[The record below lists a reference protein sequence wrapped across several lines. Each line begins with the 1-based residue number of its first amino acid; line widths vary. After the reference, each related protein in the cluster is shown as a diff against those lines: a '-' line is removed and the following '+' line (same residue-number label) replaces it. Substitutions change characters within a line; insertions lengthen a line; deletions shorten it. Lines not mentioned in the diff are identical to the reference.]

1 MADTAILS
9 HFHKKQAWMASHI
22 NAAQFP
28 TAESKQGLA
37 IYQTAE
43 SLPALRGKEDS
54 SSLVEGITV
63 YAVDCHPLM
72 VRYAKTLAMKWPES
86 DHALMLEF
94 LSQLSLT
101 DLDPAPGTDITLY
114 VAMSEGTPV
123 ATGMVFTSEEETG
136 SVAGIYDVFGVNE
149 DAKRAVLAH
158 VFTSTSADTIV
169 CETA

>member
-9 HFHKKQAWMASHI
+9 HFHKKQAWMANHI

-37 IYQTAE
+37 IYQATE
-43 SLPALRGKEDS
+43 SVPALYDA
-54 SSLVEGITV
+54 EGVLGHADGISV

-72 VRYAKTLAMKWPES
+72 VRYAKTLAQKWPET
-86 DHALMLEF
+86 DRPLMLEF

-101 DLDPAPGTDITLY
+101 DIEPAPGTEITLY
-114 VAMSEGTPV
+114 VAMLQGTPV

-136 SVAGIYDVFGVNE
+136 RVSGVYDIFGENDE
-149 DAKRAVLAH
+149 AKCAMLAH
-158 VFTSTSADTIV
+158 VHASISSDTIV
-169 CETA
+169 CE